1 MVPACQL
8 LTLKWDNG
16 DVAWIDLEGAVN
28 VRDVGGLPTVDGGST
43 MPGRLLRSE
52 NLQELSPADV
62 ARLVGEIGVTTV
74 VDLRTTAEVEL
85 EGPGPLDAVPGV
97 RHAYHPVLPE
107 LGSRTDAVAEALLL
121 RKRERDRSRFPDD
134 IMCGH
139 YLGYLEERP
148 AEVTGALRSIATSE
162 GAAIV
167 HCAAG
172 KDRTG
177 VIVALALTV
186 ADVEPEAIVADYMAT
201 ADRLDAIIDRLRR
214 SRTYAEDVR
223 SRPVQ
228 AHLPR
233 EETMKSFLEQ
243 LHVRYGGLPQWLA
256 GHGFAGDELGLL
268 RAKLRQ
274 A

>member
-1 MVPACQL
+1 
-8 LTLKWDNG
+8 
-16 DVAWIDLEGAVN
+16 
-28 VRDVGGLPTVDGGST
+28 
-43 MPGRLLRSE
+43 
-52 NLQELSPADV
+52 
-62 ARLVGEIGVTTV
+62 
-74 VDLRTTAEVEL
+74 
-85 EGPGPLDAVPGV
+85 
-97 RHAYHPVLPE
+97 VLPE
-107 LGSRTDAVAEALLL
+107 LGSRTDAVAEALLVQ
-121 RKRERDRSRFPDD
+121 KTARDRSRFPDD

-148 AEVTGALRSIATSE
+148 EEVTGALRSIATAD

-186 ADVEPEAIVADYMAT
+186 AGVQPEAIVADYMAT
-201 ADRLDAIIDRLRR
+201 GERIEAIIERLSR
-214 SRTYAEDVR
+214 SRTYAGDVT
-223 SRPVQ
+223 SRPVT

-243 LHVRYGGLPQWLA
+243 LHVRYGGLLPWLA
-256 GHGFAGDELGLL
+256 GHGFGDDELEVL
-268 RAKLRQ
+268 RAKLLLR

>member
-1 MVPACQL
+1 MAW
-8 LTLKWDNG
+8 TL
-16 DVAWIDLEGAVN
+16 LEGAVN
-28 VRDVGGLPTVDGGST
+28 VRDLGGLPTADGGSV

-62 ARLVGEIGVTTV
+62 ARLVDEIGVTTIV
-74 VDLRTTAEVEL
+74 GLRTTAEVEI

-97 RHAYHPVLPE
+97 RHKHHPVLPE
-107 LGSRTDAVAEALLL
+107 LGRRTDAVAEALLV
-121 RKRERDRSRFPDD
+121 KKTAADRSRFPDD
-134 IMCGH
+134 LMCGH

-148 AEVTGALRSIATSE
+148 EEVTGALRSIATSR

-177 VIVALALTV
+177 VIVALALLV

-201 ADRLDAIIDRLRR
+201 GERIDAIIERLRR
-214 SRTYAEDVR
+214 SRTYADDVS
-223 SRPVQ
+223 SRPVT

-233 EETMKSFLEQ
+233 EETMKAFLEQ
-243 LHVRYGGLPQWLA
+243 LHVRYGGLEQWLA
-256 GHGFAGDELGLL
+256 DNGFADGEVGLL
-268 RAKLRQ
+268 RDRLRQ

>member
-1 MVPACQL
+1 M
-8 LTLKWDNG
+8 T
-16 DVAWIDLEGAVN
+16 WIDLEGAVN
-28 VRDVGGLPTVDGGST
+28 VRDLGGLPTADGGSIAAR
-43 MPGRLLRSE
+43 RLLRSE
-52 NLQELSPADV
+52 NLQELTSADV
-62 ARLVGEIGVTTV
+62 AKLVDEIGVTTI

-85 EGPGPLDAVPGV
+85 EGPGPLDAVPSV
-97 RHAYHPVLPE
+97 RHACHPVLPE
-107 LGSRTDAVAEALLL
+107 LGSRTDAVAEALLVQ
-121 RKRERDRSRFPDD
+121 KVARDKSRFPDD

-148 AEVTGALRSIATSE
+148 DEVTGALRSIATAD

-186 ADVEPEAIVADYMAT
+186 AGVEPEAIVADYMAT
-201 ADRLDAIIDRLRR
+201 GIRIEAIIQRLAR
-214 SRTYAEDVR
+214 SRTYAADVTK
-223 SRPVQ
+223 RPVT

-243 LHVRYGGLPQWLA
+243 LHVRYGGLLPWLA
-256 GHGFAGDELGLL
+256 DHGFGDGELDLL
-268 RAKLRQ
+268 RAKLLRPQ
-274 A
+274 D

>member
-1 MVPACQL
+1 MV
-8 LTLKWDNG
+8 
-16 DVAWIDLEGAVN
+16 WIDLEGAVN
-28 VRDVGGLPTVDGGST
+28 VRDVGGLPTQDGGQT
-43 MPGRLLRSE
+43 VYGRLLRSE
-52 NLQELSPADV
+52 NLQELSDADV
-62 ARLVGEIGVTTV
+62 GKLVGEIGVTTV
-74 VDLRTTAEVEL
+74 VDLRTTGEVEL

-97 RHAYHPVLPE
+97 RHACHPVLPE

-121 RKRERDRSRFPDD
+121 KKREVDLSRFPDD

-148 AEVTGALRSIATSE
+148 DEVTGALRSIATAE

-186 ADVEPEAIVADYMAT
+186 AGVEPEAIVADYTAT
-201 ADRLDAIIDRLRR
+201 QERMDAIIERLSR
-214 SRTYAEDVR
+214 SRTYASDVT
-223 SRPVQ
+223 SRPVR

-233 EETMKSFLEQ
+233 AETMKSFLEQ
-243 LHVRYGGLPQWLA
+243 LHVRYGGLPRWLA
-256 GHGFAGDELGLL
+256 GHGFADDELGRL

>member
-1 MVPACQL
+1 M
-8 LTLKWDNG
+8 
-16 DVAWIDLEGAVN
+16 AWIDLEGAVN
-28 VRDVGGLPTVDGGST
+28 VRDVGGLPTEDGSET
-43 MPGRLLRSE
+43 ACGRVLRSE

-62 ARLVGEIGVTTV
+62 RKLVGEIGVRTV
-74 VDLRTTAEVEL
+74 VDLRTTGEVEL

-97 RHAYHPVLPE
+97 HHAYHPVLPE

-121 RKRERDRSRFPDD
+121 KKRELDLSRFPDD
-134 IMCGH
+134 LMCGH

-148 AEVTGALRSIATSE
+148 EEVTGALRSIATCE

-177 VIVALALTV
+177 VIIALVLVAAG
-186 ADVEPEAIVADYMAT
+186 VEPEAIVADYMAT
-201 ADRLDAIIDRLRR
+201 ADRMDAIIERLSR
-214 SRTYAEDVR
+214 SRTYASDVT
-223 SRPVQ
+223 SRPVR

-233 EETMKSFLEQ
+233 EETMKAFLEQ

-256 GHGFAGDELGLL
+256 GNGFTSEELSLL

>member
-1 MVPACQL
+1 M
-8 LTLKWDNG
+8 G
-16 DVAWIDLEGAVN
+16 WIDLEGAVN
-28 VRDVGGLPTVDGGST
+28 VRDLGGLPTADGGAT
-43 MPGRLLRSE
+43 VAGRLLRSE

-62 ARLVGEIGVTTV
+62 ARLVDEIGVTTV

-121 RKRERDRSRFPDD
+121 QKRERDKSRFPDD

-148 AEVTGALRSIATSE
+148 GEVAGALRSIATSA

-177 VIVALALTV
+177 VLVAVLLSLLGIPDETV
-186 ADVEPEAIVADYMAT
+186 AEDYALSEKVMEEHLSRLVARLPEQEEAIRSAAPTMLSATPANIRALLDGMRSEHGSVEGYVAAHGAGPDVVA
-201 ADRLDAIIDRLRR
+201 ALRG
-214 SRTYAEDVR
+214 S
-223 SRPVQ
+223 
-228 AHLPR
+228 L
-233 EETMKSFLEQ
+233 LE
-243 LHVRYGGLPQWLA
+243 
-256 GHGFAGDELGLL
+256 
-268 RAKLRQ
+268 
-274 A
+274 

>member
-1 MVPACQL
+1 M
-8 LTLKWDNG
+8 TDM
-16 DVAWIDLEGAVN
+16 AWIDLEGAVN
-28 VRDVGGLPTVDGGST
+28 VRDLGGLPTTDGDST
-43 MPGRLLRSE
+43 VPGRLLRSE
-52 NLQELSPADV
+52 NLQELTAADV
-62 ARLVGEIGVTTV
+62 RKLVGEIGVTTV

-85 EGPGPLDAVPGV
+85 EGPAPLDAVPTV

-121 RKRERDRSRFPDD
+121 QKRERDLSRFPDD
-134 IMCGH
+134 LMCGH

-148 AEVTGALRSIATSE
+148 DEVTGALRSIATSE

-177 VIVALALTV
+177 VIVALSLT
-186 ADVEPEAIVADYMAT
+186 AAGVEREAIVADYLAT
-201 ADRLDAIIDRLRR
+201 ADRMEAIIGRLAR
-214 SRTYAEDVR
+214 SKTYAADIT
-223 SRPVQ
+223 SRPVR

-243 LHVRYGGLPQWLA
+243 LDVRYGGLSAWLA
-256 GHGFAGDELGLL
+256 GNGFVGEELSLL